1 VRELENVVQRA
12 IVLSGDGVI
21 SANHLVFD
29 EPADHELYIGEPSG
43 MPASLMN
50 PSYTPSYAGAS
61 SAMQGAANNVHPL
74 DSGYGQRDRWRD
86 TQVAPTNPFSAHMA
100 AQSGFES
107 LPEETSDSTTGLQGA
122 MDANEFRIIVDTI
135 KNTRTR
141 QEAADMLGISQ
152 RTLRYK
158 IARMRE
164 RGIQIPKRRSA

>member
-1 VRELENVVQRA
+1 MR
-12 IVLSGDGVI
+12 
-21 SANHLVFD
+21 
-29 EPADHELYIGEPSG
+29 P
-43 MPASLMN
+43 
-50 PSYTPSYAGAS
+50 
-61 SAMQGAANNVHPL
+61 NNVHTL
-74 DSGYGQRDRWRD
+74 DGGYGQRDRWRD
-86 TQVAPTNPFSAHMA
+86 TQGAPTNPFSAHMV

-107 LPEETSDSTTGLQGA
+107 LTEETSDHTTGRKA

>member
-1 VRELENVVQRA
+1 L
-12 IVLSGDGVI
+12 
-21 SANHLVFD
+21 
-29 EPADHELYIGEPSG
+29 P
-43 MPASLMN
+43 
-50 PSYTPSYAGAS
+50 GAS
-61 SAMQGAANNVHPL
+61 NNVHAL
-74 DSGYGQRDRWRD
+74 DGAHGQRDRWRD
-86 TQVAPTNPFSAHMA
+86 AQGAPTNPFSAHMA
-100 AQSGFES
+100 AQNGFES
-107 LPEETSDSTTGLQGA
+107 LPEEASDNTTGLQGA

>member
-1 VRELENVVQRA
+1 
-12 IVLSGDGVI
+12 
-21 SANHLVFD
+21 
-29 EPADHELYIGEPSG
+29 
-43 MPASLMN
+43 
-50 PSYTPSYAGAS
+50 
-61 SAMQGAANNVHPL
+61 MQDAANNVHTL
-74 DSGYGQRDRWRD
+74 DGDHGQRDRWRD
-86 TQVAPTNPFSAHMA
+86 TQGAPTNPFSAHMD
-100 AQSGFES
+100 AQSAFES
-107 LPEETSDSTTGLQGA
+107 QAGEASDSTTGLQGA

>member
-1 VRELENVVQRA
+1 MDNVHAFEPASVQR
-12 IVLSGDGVI
+12 
-21 SANHLVFD
+21 
-29 EPADHELYIGEPSG
+29 E
-43 MPASLMN
+43 
-50 PSYTPSYAGAS
+50 
-61 SAMQGAANNVHPL
+61 
-74 DSGYGQRDRWRD
+74 RWRD
-86 TQVAPTNPFSAHMA
+86 AQGTPTNPFAAHLGA
-100 AQSGFES
+100 PTAFEE
-107 LPEETSDSTTGLQGA
+107 PAEEGSDNSSGLQGA